1 MASLV
6 AKYPANASGYL
17 VRTALYHLL
26 NEGTG
31 TAAILERLSGC
42 SAENL
47 SQALARIAKEGLV
60 EITHYSLRVR
70 CSSRFKHYN
79 LTKKGIELA
88 LQIDPSSVEFASPPP
103 NEQPVIIGVDM
114 GSSRGDFTVTVTRK
128 NNLFNF
134 TEST

>member
-17 VRTALYHLL
+17 VRTALYHLM

-31 TAAILERLSGC
+31 TAAILARLSGC
-42 SAENL
+42 SAANL
-47 SQALARIAKEGLV
+47 SQALARLAKEGFV

-70 CSSRFKHYN
+70 CSSRFNHYS
-79 LTKKGIELA
+79 LTPKGIELA
-88 LQIDPSSVEFASPPP
+88 LQIDPASVAFALLPS
-103 NEQPVIIGVDM
+103 EKQPVVIGVDM
-114 GSSRGDFTVTVTRK
+114 GSSRGDFTVIK
-128 NNLFNF
+128 NTLQSNT